1 MIWNQHLLYQ
11 IIDVWYHI
19 RKLYLINN
27 EKNDKIK
34 LNHFFYKRRP
44 ISVWWKTYFPK
55 TNISKFSERA
65 SNFPG
70 FSLAVW
76 EHIHRE
82 AGNEAG
88 RISHSEV
95 PGPLSPPRGGQ
106 RKFRG
111 YWVKKVDNFTFIF
124 PIPYKTT
131 KRKRHKTR
139 EKSTDSE
146 LRGFPHFP

>member
-1 MIWNQHLLYQ
+1 MRQYGGK
-11 IIDVWYHI
+11 HI
-19 RKLYLINN
+19 SRKLIYPNFLSVPLIFLVFLSPFGN
-27 EKNDKIK
+27 
-34 LNHFFYKRRP
+34 
-44 ISVWWKTYFPK
+44 
-55 TNISKFSERA
+55 
-65 SNFPG
+65 
-70 FSLAVW
+70 
-76 EHIHRE
+76 RE

-95 PGPLSPPRGGQ
+95 PGPLSSPRGGQ

-139 EKSTDSE
+139 ESPLIRNYEDSLIF
-146 LRGFPHFP
+146 LRTSSCSCYQLFSP